1 MRLLANENIP
11 LDAVTALRAD
21 GHDVAWIAEDAP
33 SITDDAV
40 LARASAESR
49 VLVTMD
55 KDFGELAFRAGLP
68 AASGIVLARV
78 PPVPSLVAEVLV
90 RELRAGADFTGKFVV
105 IEVGNVRVRPLP

>member
-11 LDAVTALRAD
+11 LDAVEALRAD
-21 GHDVAWIAEDAP
+21 GHDVAWVAEDAP
-33 SITDDAV
+33 STADTSV

-68 AASGIVLARV
+68 AASGIVLVRV
-78 PPVPSLVAEVLV
+78 PPVPSLVAQVLV
-90 RELRAGADFTGKFVV
+90 RELGGGADFTGKFVV
-105 IEVGNVRVRPLP
+105 IEAANVRVRPLP